1 MCEFVREGASVYECV
16 GGGEYVCVCV
26 CVCVSVRE
34 VRGSAPVCD
43 SVLKDKEG

>member
-26 CVCVSVRE
+26 REREGGKGECTCV
-34 VRGSAPVCD
+34 
-43 SVLKDKEG
+43 